1 MGIMAINPT
10 SKGVDMPKR
19 LESQPSISA
28 SDVKK
33 RGWKA
38 VSTLAREKG
47 PLVVTNHGQ
56 AEVVVIDA
64 ARYQAML
71 DRLEATDPL
80 EALKR
85 RFEQRL
91 ERVDG
96 AVAGDALADAI
107 NAGPAELADAANQRR
122 ASTEPDDSS
131 DESVTA

>member
-1 MGIMAINPT
+1 M
-10 SKGVDMPKR
+10 SER

-47 PLVVTNHGQ
+47 PLVVTNHSH

-91 ERVDG
+91 ERVQG
-96 AVAGDALADAI
+96 AAAGDAMADAI
-107 NAGPAELADAANQRR
+107 NAGPAELADAANQPR
-122 ASTEPDDSS
+122 AGTEPDEGS

>member
-1 MGIMAINPT
+1 M
-10 SKGVDMPKR
+10 SER

-38 VSTLAREKG
+38 VSTLAREEG
-47 PLVVTNHGQ
+47 PLLVTNHNQ

-91 ERVDG
+91 ERVQG
-96 AVAGDALADAI
+96 ASAGDAMAGAI
-107 NAGPAELADAANQRR
+107 NAEPAELADAANQTR
-122 ASTEPDDSS
+122 AGTEPDDGS
-131 DESVTA
+131 DENVGA

>member
-1 MGIMAINPT
+1 M
-10 SKGVDMPKR
+10 SER

-47 PLVVTNHGQ
+47 PLVVTNHNQ

-64 ARYQAML
+64 ARYRAML
-71 DRLEATDPL
+71 DRLEANDPL

-85 RFEQRL
+85 RFQQRL
-91 ERVDG
+91 EQIQG
-96 AVAGDALADAI
+96 AAAGDAMADAI
-107 NAGPAELADAANQRR
+107 SAGPAELAGAANQLR
-122 ASTEPDDSS
+122 AGTEPDDGSEES
-131 DESVTA
+131 DTA

>member
-1 MGIMAINPT
+1 MSG
-10 SKGVDMPKR
+10 R

-38 VSTLAREKG
+38 VSILAREKG
-47 PLVVTNHGQ
+47 PLVVTNHSR

-91 ERVDG
+91 ERVQG
-96 AVAGDALADAI
+96 AAAGDAMADAI
-107 NAGPAELADAANQRR
+107 NAGPAELADAANQPR
-122 ASTEPDDSS
+122 AGTEPDDGS

>member
-1 MGIMAINPT
+1 M
-10 SKGVDMPKR
+10 SER
-19 LESQPSISA
+19 LQSQPSISA

-47 PLVVTNHGQ
+47 PLVVTNHSQ

-71 DRLEATDPL
+71 ERLEAIDPL

-96 AVAGDALADAI
+96 AGAGGALADAI
-107 NAGPAELADAANQRR
+107 NAEPEELADAANQPR
-122 ASTEPDDSS
+122 AGAEADEGS
-131 DESVTA
+131 DESVKA